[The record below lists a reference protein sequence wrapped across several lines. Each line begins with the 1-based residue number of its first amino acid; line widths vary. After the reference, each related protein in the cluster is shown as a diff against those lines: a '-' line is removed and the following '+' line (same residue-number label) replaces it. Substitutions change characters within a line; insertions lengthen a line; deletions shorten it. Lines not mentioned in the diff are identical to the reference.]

1 MPNLQ
6 LFFVGG
12 AIVLALII
20 FLIVAK
26 FFNLW
31 LRASISNAPVSIV
44 NLLAMYLRGVPN
56 ALIVDTR
63 ITASKAGIPI
73 NTDQL
78 EAHYLAGGEVSHVV
92 LSLIAAD
99 KAGIPLDFNR
109 ACAIDLACKG
119 TSKTVLEAVRTSINP
134 KVIDCPHPDMGR
146 GGKIDAVAKDGISLR
161 VRARVTVRTNLDRF
175 IGGAT
180 EETVVA
186 RVGEGIV
193 TCIGSS
199 ASYKDVLENPDSI
212 SKLVLHK
219 GVDAGTAFEILSIDI
234 ADIDVGENVGAK
246 LQAEQAETDK
256 KIAQA
261 NAEVRRAAAVAVE
274 QEMAARTQEMRARV
288 ATLLGADNFRDGLR
302 EYLKRHAF
310 ANATWSDLITV
321 LDARTPVDLQQWSR
335 AWVDEPG
342 RPAIQTDLPSLSMSM
357 ALMPPRKRPLGI
369 TYQAWLMA

>member
-1 MPNLQ
+1 MPRFDTL
-6 LFFVGG
+6 LIG
-12 AIVLALII
+12 AAILVSLVVFLII
-20 FLIVAK
+20 AK

-31 LRASISNAPVSIV
+31 LRARIANAPVSIV

-63 ITASKAGIPI
+63 ITAAKAGIPL
-73 NTDQL
+73 NSDQL

-99 KAGIPLDFNR
+99 KAGIPLDYDR

-119 TSKTVLEAVRTSINP
+119 TGKTVLEAVRTSINP

-175 IGGAT
+175 VGGAT
-180 EETVVA
+180 EETVIA

-193 TCIGSS
+193 TCIGSA

-212 SKLVLHK
+212 SKLVLAK

-234 ADIDVGENVGAK
+234 ADVDVGENVGAK

-261 NAEVRRAAAVAVE
+261 NAEVRRAAAVALE
-274 QEMAARTQEMRARV
+274 QEMAARTQEMRSRV
-288 ATLLGADNFRDGLR
+288 VEAEAQIPMAMAEAFRNG
-302 EYLKRHAF
+302 
-310 ANATWSDLITV
+310 N
-321 LDARTPVDLQQWSR
+321 
-335 AWVDEPG
+335 
-342 RPAIQTDLPSLSMSM
+342 
-357 ALMPPRKRPLGI
+357 LGI
-369 TYQAWLMA
+369 MDFARYKNIAADTEMRAKIAGSSGAQGQA

>member
-1 MPNLQ
+1 MPDPVWT
-6 LFFVGG
+6 FIYG
-12 AIVLALII
+12 AGVIALIVL

-31 LRASISNAPVSIV
+31 LRAMVANAPVGFTT
-44 NLLAMYLRGVPN
+44 LLAMWLRKVPN

-63 ITASKAGIPI
+63 ITAAKAGITI
-73 NTDQL
+73 ETDQL
-78 EAHYLAGGEVSHVV
+78 EAHYLAGGDVSHVV

-99 KAGIPLDFNR
+99 KAGIPLNYDR
-109 ACAIDLACKG
+109 SCAIDLACKG
-119 TSKTVLEAVRTSINP
+119 TGKTVLEAVRTSINP

-199 ASYKDVLENPDSI
+199 ASYKAVLENPDSI

-246 LQAEQAETDK
+246 LQTEQAEADK

-261 NAEVRRAAAVAVE
+261 MAEMRRAAAVALE
-274 QEMAARTQEMRARV
+274 QEMSARTQEMRARV
-288 ATLLGADNFRDGLR
+288 VEAEAQVPLAIAEAFRNGQLGVMDFAKYKNVLADTEMRSKIAGDG
-302 EYLKRHAF
+302 
-310 ANATWSDLITV
+310 SD
-321 LDARTPVDLQQWSR
+321 A
-335 AWVDEPG
+335 
-342 RPAIQTDLPSLSMSM
+342 
-357 ALMPPRKRPLGI
+357 K
-369 TYQAWLMA
+369 

>member
-1 MPNLQ
+1 MSPLEI
-6 LFFVGG
+6 FIVGVVIILG
-12 AIVLALII
+12 LVL

-31 LRASISNAPVSIV
+31 LRARIANAPVSFTT
-44 NLLAMYLRGVPN
+44 LLAMWLRGVPN

-63 ITASKAGIPI
+63 ITAAKAGIPI

-78 EAHYLAGGEVSHVV
+78 EAHFLAGGDVSHVV
-92 LSLIAAD
+92 LSLIAAE
-99 KAGIPLDFNR
+99 KAGIPLIFDR

-134 KVIDCPHPDMGR
+134 KVIDCPQADMGR

-175 IGGAT
+175 VGGAT
-180 EETVVA
+180 EETVIA

-199 ASYKDVLENPDSI
+199 ATYKDVLENPDSI

-261 NAEVRRAAAVAVE
+261 NAEVRRAAAVALE
-274 QEMAARTQEMRARV
+274 QEMAAKTQEMRARV
-288 ATLLGADNFRDGLR
+288 VEAESQVPLAIAEAFRNGQLGVMDFARYKNVVADTDM
-302 EYLKRHAF
+302 
-310 ANATWSDLITV
+310 
-321 LDARTPVDLQQWSR
+321 RTKIAGDTP
-335 AWVDEPG
+335 
-342 RPAIQTDLPSLSMSM
+342 PA
-357 ALMPPRKRPLGI
+357 K
-369 TYQAWLMA
+369 

>member
-6 LFFVGG
+6 LLLVGG
-12 AIVLALII
+12 AIIVGLIVFLII
-20 FLIVAK
+20 AK
-26 FFNLW
+26 FFNIW
-31 LRASISNAPVSIV
+31 LRARIANAPVSIV

-63 ITASKAGIPI
+63 ITAAKAGINI
-73 NTDQL
+73 TTDQL
-78 EAHYLAGGEVSHVV
+78 EAHYLAGGEVTHVV

-99 KAGIPLDFNR
+99 KAGIPLDFKR

-180 EETVVA
+180 EETVIA

-193 TCIGSS
+193 SSIGSS
-199 ASYKDVLENPDSI
+199 PSYKAVLENPDSI

-274 QEMAARTQEMRARV
+274 QEMSARTQEMRAKV
-288 ATLLGADNFRDGLR
+288 VESEAEIPMAIAEAFRNG
-302 EYLKRHAF
+302 
-310 ANATWSDLITV
+310 N
-321 LDARTPVDLQQWSR
+321 
-335 AWVDEPG
+335 
-342 RPAIQTDLPSLSMSM
+342 
-357 ALMPPRKRPLGI
+357 LGI
-369 TYQAWLMA
+369 MDFARYKNITADTDMRAKIAGQENGAGQ

>member
-1 MPNLQ
+1 MSTLE
-6 LFFVGG
+6 
-12 AIVLALII
+12 I
-20 FLIVAK
+20 FLIGAVIIVALVLFLLVAK

-31 LRASISNAPVSIV
+31 LRARIANAPVSFPT
-44 NLLAMYLRGVPN
+44 LLAMWLRGVPN

-63 ITASKAGIPI
+63 ITAAKAGIPI
-73 NTDQL
+73 GTDQL
-78 EAHYLAGGEVSHVV
+78 EAHFLAGGEVTHVV
-92 LSLIAAD
+92 LSLIASD

-119 TSKTVLEAVRTSINP
+119 TTKTVLEAVRTSINP

-175 IGGAT
+175 VGGAT
-180 EETVVA
+180 EETVIA

-199 ASYKDVLENPDSI
+199 TSYKDVLENPDAI

-246 LQAEQAETDK
+246 LQTEQAEADK

-261 NAEVRRAAAVAVE
+261 MAEMRRAAAVALE
-274 QEMAARTQEMRARV
+274 QEMSARTQEMRARV
-288 ATLLGADNFRDGLR
+288 VEAEAQVPLAISEAFRNGQLGVMDFAKYKNVLAD
-302 EYLKRHAF
+302 
-310 ANATWSDLITV
+310 
-321 LDARTPVDLQQWSR
+321 
-335 AWVDEPG
+335 
-342 RPAIQTDLPSLSMSM
+342 TDMRSKI
-357 ALMPPRKRPLGI
+357 AGDTGAK
-369 TYQAWLMA
+369 

>member
-1 MPNLQ
+1 MATLE
-6 LFFVGG
+6 
-12 AIVLALII
+12 I
-20 FLIVAK
+20 FLIGAVIIVALVLFLMVAK

-31 LRASISNAPVSIV
+31 LRARIANAPVSFPT
-44 NLLAMYLRGVPN
+44 LLAMWLRGVPN

-63 ITASKAGIPI
+63 ITAAKAGIPI
-73 NTDQL
+73 GTDQL
-78 EAHYLAGGEVSHVV
+78 EAHFLAGGEVTHVV
-92 LSLIAAD
+92 LSLIASD

-175 IGGAT
+175 VGGAT
-180 EETVVA
+180 EETVIA

-199 ASYKDVLENPDSI
+199 NSYKDVLENPDAI

-246 LQAEQAETDK
+246 LQTEQAEADK

-261 NAEVRRAAAVAVE
+261 MAEMRRAAAVALE
-274 QEMAARTQEMRARV
+274 QEMSARTQEMRARV
-288 ATLLGADNFRDGLR
+288 VEAEAQVPLAIAEAFRNGQLGVMDYAKYKNVLADTEMRSKIAGD
-302 EYLKRHAF
+302 
-310 ANATWSDLITV
+310 S
-321 LDARTPVDLQQWSR
+321 
-335 AWVDEPG
+335 PG
-342 RPAIQTDLPSLSMSM
+342 S
-357 ALMPPRKRPLGI
+357 K
-369 TYQAWLMA
+369 

>member
-1 MPNLQ
+1 MATLE
-6 LFFVGG
+6 
-12 AIVLALII
+12 I
-20 FLIVAK
+20 FLIGAVIIVALVLFLMVAK

-31 LRASISNAPVSIV
+31 LRARIANAPVSFPT
-44 NLLAMYLRGVPN
+44 LLAMWLRGVPN

-63 ITASKAGIPI
+63 ITAAKAGIPI
-73 NTDQL
+73 GTDQL
-78 EAHYLAGGEVSHVV
+78 EAHFLAGGEVTHVV
-92 LSLIAAD
+92 LSLIASD

-175 IGGAT
+175 VGGAT
-180 EETVVA
+180 EETVIA

-199 ASYKDVLENPDSI
+199 NSYKDVLENPDAI

-246 LQAEQAETDK
+246 LQTEQAEADK

-261 NAEVRRAAAVAVE
+261 MAEMRRAAAVALE
-274 QEMAARTQEMRARV
+274 QEMSARTQEMRARV
-288 ATLLGADNFRDGLR
+288 VEAEAQVPLAIAEAFRNGQLGVMDYAKYKNVLADTEMRSKIAG
-302 EYLKRHAF
+302 ESSGAK
-310 ANATWSDLITV
+310 
-321 LDARTPVDLQQWSR
+321 
-335 AWVDEPG
+335 
-342 RPAIQTDLPSLSMSM
+342 
-357 ALMPPRKRPLGI
+357 
-369 TYQAWLMA
+369 

>member
-1 MPNLQ
+1 MPEPVWI
-6 LFFVGG
+6 FIYGVVI
-12 AIVLALII
+12 IVLLIV

-31 LRASISNAPVSIV
+31 LRAMIANAPVSITT
-44 NLLAMYLRGVPN
+44 LLAMWLRGVPN
-56 ALIVDTR
+56 AMIVDTR
-63 ITASKAGIPI
+63 ITAAKAGIPI
-73 NTDQL
+73 GTDQL
-78 EAHYLAGGEVSHVV
+78 EAHYLAGGEVTHVV

-119 TSKTVLEAVRTSINP
+119 TTKTVLEAVRTSINP

-175 IGGAT
+175 VGGAT
-180 EETVVA
+180 EETVIA

-246 LQAEQAETDK
+246 LQTEQAEADK

-261 NAEVRRAAAVAVE
+261 NAEMRRAAAVALE
-274 QEMAARTQEMRARV
+274 QEMSARTQEMRSKVVEAEAQVPLAIAEAFRNGQ
-288 ATLLGADNFRDGLR
+288 LGVMDYAKYKNVLADTDM
-302 EYLKRHAF
+302 
-310 ANATWSDLITV
+310 
-321 LDARTPVDLQQWSR
+321 RTKIAGDS
-335 AWVDEPG
+335 
-342 RPAIQTDLPSLSMSM
+342 PA
-357 ALMPPRKRPLGI
+357 AK
-369 TYQAWLMA
+369 

>member
-1 MPNLQ
+1 MATLE
-6 LFFVGG
+6 
-12 AIVLALII
+12 I
-20 FLIVAK
+20 FLIGAVIIVALVLFLMVAK

-31 LRASISNAPVSIV
+31 LRARIANAPVSFPT
-44 NLLAMYLRGVPN
+44 LLAMWLRGVPN

-63 ITASKAGIPI
+63 ITAAKAGIPI
-73 NTDQL
+73 GTDQL
-78 EAHYLAGGEVSHVV
+78 EAHFLAGGEVTHVV
-92 LSLIAAD
+92 LSLIASD

-146 GGKIDAVAKDGISLR
+146 GCKIDAVAKDGISLR

-175 IGGAT
+175 VGGAT
-180 EETVVA
+180 EETVIA

-199 ASYKDVLENPDSI
+199 NSYKDVLENPDAI

-246 LQAEQAETDK
+246 LQTEQAEADK

-261 NAEVRRAAAVAVE
+261 MAEMRRAAAVALE
-274 QEMAARTQEMRARV
+274 QEMSARTQEMRARV
-288 ATLLGADNFRDGLR
+288 VEAEAQVPLAIAEAFRNGQLGVMDYAKYKNVLADTEMRSKIAGD
-302 EYLKRHAF
+302 
-310 ANATWSDLITV
+310 S
-321 LDARTPVDLQQWSR
+321 
-335 AWVDEPG
+335 PG
-342 RPAIQTDLPSLSMSM
+342 S
-357 ALMPPRKRPLGI
+357 K
-369 TYQAWLMA
+369 

>member
-1 MPNLQ
+1 MATLE
-6 LFFVGG
+6 
-12 AIVLALII
+12 I
-20 FLIVAK
+20 FLIGAVIIVALVLFLMVAK

-31 LRASISNAPVSIV
+31 LRARIANAPVSFPT
-44 NLLAMYLRGVPN
+44 LLAMWLRGVPN

-63 ITASKAGIPI
+63 ITAAKAGIPI
-73 NTDQL
+73 GTDQL
-78 EAHYLAGGEVSHVV
+78 EAHFLAGGEVTHVV
-92 LSLIAAD
+92 LSLIASD

-175 IGGAT
+175 VGGAT
-180 EETVVA
+180 EETVIA

-199 ASYKDVLENPDSI
+199 NSYKDVLENPDAI

-246 LQAEQAETDK
+246 LQTEQAEADK

-261 NAEVRRAAAVAVE
+261 MAEMRRAAAVALE
-274 QEMAARTQEMRARV
+274 QEMSARTQEMRARV
-288 ATLLGADNFRDGLR
+288 VEAEAQVPLAIAEAFRNGQLGVMDYAKYKNVLADTEMRSKIAGD
-302 EYLKRHAF
+302 
-310 ANATWSDLITV
+310 S
-321 LDARTPVDLQQWSR
+321 
-335 AWVDEPG
+335 PG
-342 RPAIQTDLPSLSMSM
+342 SN
-357 ALMPPRKRPLGI
+357 
-369 TYQAWLMA
+369 